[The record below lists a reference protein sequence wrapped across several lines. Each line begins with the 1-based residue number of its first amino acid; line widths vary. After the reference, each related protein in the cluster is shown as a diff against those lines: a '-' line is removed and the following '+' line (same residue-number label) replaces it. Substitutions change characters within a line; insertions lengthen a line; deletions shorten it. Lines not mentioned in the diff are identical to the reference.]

1 MNWGHH
7 FSRPEV
13 RIAQVILMTSNI
25 QQASVSKDFR
35 RVYIMNL
42 KAEPAGKWFCLF
54 CAGSDERRHIKF
66 TVVLARTVNFIW
78 VLEER
83 RDNARMKFWHMSCPR
98 SRKAVQAG
106 MCLHRFRL
114 MRRMPIMNNAG
125 ERRKHGT
132 D

>member
-1 MNWGHH
+1 
-7 FSRPEV
+7 
-13 RIAQVILMTSNI
+13 MTSNI

-54 CAGSDERRHIKF
+54 CAGSDERRHI
-66 TVVLARTVNFIW
+66 
-78 VLEER
+78 
-83 RDNARMKFWHMSCPR
+83 
-98 SRKAVQAG
+98 
-106 MCLHRFRL
+106 
-114 MRRMPIMNNAG
+114 MNNAG